1 MELRGDRA
9 GGTRRRVAS
18 GTGIMMAMKFMMI
31 MRERRRQ
38 VDVRRDR
45 DGSMRGMKD
54 AVVMVRDVGL

>member
-1 MELRGDRA
+1 
-9 GGTRRRVAS
+9 
-18 GTGIMMAMKFMMI
+18 MMAMKFMMI

-38 VDVRRDR
+38 VDVRREG